1 MLDMWETDREQ
12 EPLRLSFQCDFGGEV
27 VDKERLIGKPGKGAI
42 LASND

>member
-27 VDKERLIGKPGKGAI
+27 VDKESLIGQAEEG
-42 LASND
+42 SNLSQ